1 LKKRA
6 RCKARRVERHGPT
19 GESRRVLPRFEVVS
33 RVRPVA
39 VVGAVQVEESY
50 ADGAAPEGAEAP
62 TPHPAPY
69 AAVEVDLASEAGAD
83 VMLELIGPD
92 GARLSVVYGAARRS
106 VRLEVTVA
114 GTTVRRRSR
123 RFGRAE
129 SPPERVGLALT
140 GTHLAALTL
149 EEDSWV
155 VRGRVALD
163 EDAPSLDT
171 RDTDWLAGLVSR
183 WSGPG
188 ATGWRA
194 GGFGGLG
201 LRDVRLV
208 TERDGSPYRPDGR
221 LLLTATSAGPGFFD
235 TAHTSVWSIDL
246 DTVIDTDP
254 PELRHLSDLFFQ
266 RPDRPGGYGDHATH
280 LVRDGSRWLVATST
294 WGDFDQRDED
304 ATVAITLA
312 ETSADLLQGR
322 HLLPTRPLP
331 VPTDGLS
338 SVGVWDPHLVHTGE
352 EWLVGFVSAR
362 KFFSF
367 HPAYAAGPSL
377 DALTLR
383 GAATDRKATEGTT
396 LLKHDG
402 RWLLLASD
410 GRDNPRGRRKRYP
423 VWELPGLTASEELA
437 APYGTNIPWPT
448 VVPPAH
454 HGEPWW
460 LVTFDGTPCG
470 GALPGYGTH
479 GDVVVMRQA
488 QD

>member
-1 LKKRA
+1 M
-6 RCKARRVERHGPT
+6 
-19 GESRRVLPRFEVVS
+19 LPRFEVVS
-33 RVRPVA
+33 RIRPVA

-50 ADGAAPEGAEAP
+50 AASAAPDAAETP

-69 AAVEVDLASEAGAD
+69 AAVEVDLAPEAGGN

-92 GARLSVVYGAARRS
+92 GTRLSVAYDAVRRS
-106 VRLEVTVA
+106 VRLAVTVA

-129 SPPERVGLALT
+129 AAPERVGLALT

-149 EEDSWV
+149 EEGSWV
-155 VRGRVALD
+155 VRGRVALA
-163 EDAPSLDT
+163 EDAPLLDT

-183 WSGPG
+183 WSGSG
-188 ATGWRA
+188 VTGWRA
-194 GGFGGLG
+194 GGFGRLG
-201 LRDVRLV
+201 LRDVRVV

-235 TAHTSVWSIDL
+235 TAHTSVWSLDL
-246 DTVIDTDP
+246 GTVMSNT

-294 WGDFDQRDED
+294 WGDFDQREDD

-322 HLLPTRPLP
+322 HLLPTRALP
-331 VPTDGLS
+331 VPTDGLA

-377 DALTLR
+377 DELTLR
-383 GAATDRKATEGTT
+383 GAATGRRATEGTT
-396 LLKHDG
+396 LLKRDG

-410 GRDNPRGRRKRYP
+410 GRDNPRAVRRRYP
-423 VWELPGLTASEELA
+423 VFDLGPRRGELTPRGELA

-448 VVPPAH
+448 VVPPARD
-454 HGEPWW
+454 GEPWW